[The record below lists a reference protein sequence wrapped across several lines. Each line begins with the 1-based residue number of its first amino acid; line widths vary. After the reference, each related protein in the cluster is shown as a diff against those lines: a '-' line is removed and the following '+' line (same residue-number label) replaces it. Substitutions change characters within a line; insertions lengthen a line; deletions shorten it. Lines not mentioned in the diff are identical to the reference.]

1 MQFACGASV
10 TKTPSQTE
18 QIEMQG
24 EFMDKLGDLILKT
37 YGASNNVTKDDIFF
51 IEDKK
56 KRNYFA
62 DADDDEDDS

>member
-1 MQFACGASV
+1 M

-62 DADDDEDDS
+62 DDDNDSDDA